1 MNAVVEESSQSILV
15 NESDTAELLLYRCF
29 SSHRNAIFLLCVRAL
44 LPLSRVR
51 VRDQRRSPRPLTL
64 RSLLLTIVIN
74 IKLLS
79 ITMHSIRIESL
90 KAAPQGG
97 AGWRS
102 SLASASG

>member
-1 MNAVVEESSQSILV
+1 MNAVVEELSQSILV
-15 NESDTAELLLYRCF
+15 NELDTAELLLYR
-29 SSHRNAIFLLCVRAL
+29 NAIFFVVRESSVS
-44 LPLSRVR
+44 LSR

-79 ITMHSIRIESL
+79 IAMHSIRIESL